1 MIERVRRLEFDC
13 YDEEEIRKKLL
24 PLFDS
29 LLLTSLEK
37 KGGETLEILSRS
49 IAEIIARKA
58 QSDPEELGRALQPV
72 ISPAI
77 KEEIADN
84 RDQMIDVL
92 YPILGGMIARYV
104 TNAIRELLETID
116 RKIEERLSFQKIKR
130 KIKARL
136 SGVSE
141 TELLLEESFT
151 ARILS
156 IFIVQRESG
165 LLIAESNWGDTEI
178 DDPQMVASMASAI
191 KDFINDWIR
200 ETREVSE
207 VQLVSYGTSSLYI
220 ESAGSVYLIA
230 FLEREPDYE
239 QRERIN
245 EFFAKLL
252 KKYHTFFAK
261 FDGDSQ
267 AEEIKEIERTINEFI
282 AQINERVS
290 QGEKTDSPVP
300 VRVVLSIL
308 LLLILLPVGY
318 RLYRDY
324 RIHRL
329 EEKVRQ
335 KTALEVKIDSEGD
348 HWIVSGTVPDL
359 RRYDELRSVLSQL
372 LPRGYVERLNV
383 PLYVLE
389 SFHDKLVE
397 SVRKNKEEVS
407 TLKKDI
413 RHLVAETVTDRK
425 ATERIRR
432 EIDRLRKSFDR
443 LQNTLHTMQRQMEGQ
458 KAKLSRA
465 ERIAKIRSI
474 VLERLSKAFGD
485 DPRYHRKD
493 GSFDFKNGGL
503 FDEGKAVPKAQSL
516 AELKKVFEKYITI
529 LLGDPEI
536 RPYVRTIEIDGYT
549 DSKGDKES
557 NLRLSAARAK
567 HVKSYLASLP
577 LAKKLGADRILI
589 SRGMGSKDPVFVD
602 GHEDAE
608 ASRRI
613 KMAFHLDDRA
623 ILKSLQDTL
632 K

>member
-37 KGGETLEILSRS
+37 KGGQTLEILSHS

-261 FDGDSQ
+261 FDGDSR
-267 AEEIKEIERTINEFI
+267 AEEIKEIEQTINEFI
-282 AQINERVS
+282 AQTNEHL
-290 QGEKTDSPVP
+290 SPREETKSTVP
-300 VRVVLSIL
+300 VRIL
-308 LLLILLPVGY
+308 LFVLMLLILLPVGY
-318 RLYRDY
+318 KLYRDY
-324 RIHRL
+324 RIYRL
-329 EEKVRQ
+329 EEKIRQ
-335 KTALEVKIDSEGD
+335 KTALEIKIDPEGD

-359 RRYDELRSVLSQL
+359 RRYDELRSVLSRLFPQ
-372 LPRGYVERLNV
+372 GYVERLNV
-383 PLYVLE
+383 PLHVLE
-389 SFHDKLVE
+389 SMYRDLAD
-397 SVRKNKEEVS
+397 SVGKYREKVS
-407 TLKKDI
+407 TLQKDL
-413 RHLVAETVTDRK
+413 RHVVTK
-425 ATERIRR
+425 TEMNRR
-432 EIDRLRKSFDR
+432 ETEQTRRMIDKLQESLDRLRRILQDQKRR
-443 LQNTLHTMQRQMEGQ
+443 LQHE

-465 ERIAKIRSI
+465 ENIAKIRSI
-474 VLERLSKAFGD
+474 ILERLGKVFGND
-485 DPRYHRKD
+485 SRYHRKD

-529 LLGDPEI
+529 LLADPEI
-536 RPYVRTIEIDGYT
+536 RPYIRAIEIDGYT
-549 DSKGDKES
+549 DSKGKKET
-557 NLRLSAARAK
+557 NLRLSAARAE

-577 LAKKLGADRILI
+577 LAKKLGVDRILI

-623 ILKSLQDTL
+623 ILKSLQDSL

>member
-1 MIERVRRLEFDC
+1 MIERVKRLEFDC

-29 LLLTSLEK
+29 LLLASLEK
-37 KGGETLEILSRS
+37 KGGQTLEILSRS

-220 ESAGSVYLIA
+220 ENAGSVYLIA

-261 FDGDSQ
+261 FDGDSR
-267 AEEIKEIERTINEFI
+267 AEEIKEIEQAINEFI

-290 QGEKTDSPVP
+290 QDEKSDSAVP
-300 VRVVLSIL
+300 VRIVLLIL
-308 LLLILLPVGY
+308 LLLTLLPVGY

-324 RIHRL
+324 RIHLL
-329 EEKVRQ
+329 EEKIRQ
-335 KTALEVKIDSEGD
+335 KTALALKLDSEGD
-348 HWIVSGTVPDL
+348 RWIVSGTVPDL
-359 RRYDELRSVLSQL
+359 RRYDEVRSVLSRLFPQ
-372 LPRGYVERLNV
+372 GYVERLNV

-389 SFHDKLVE
+389 SLHDKLVE
-397 SVRKNKEEVS
+397 SVRKNKEKVS
-407 TLKKDI
+407 TLKEDF
-413 RHLVAETVTDRK
+413 RHLAAETTTDRK
-425 ATERIRR
+425 AMEQIRR
-432 EIDRLRKSFDR
+432 QIDMLQKSFDR
-443 LQNTLHTMQRQMEGQ
+443 LRDTLRATTMQLQEQ

-465 ERIAKIRSI
+465 ENIAKIRSI
-474 VLERLSKAFGD
+474 ILDRLGKVFGN

-529 LLGDPEI
+529 LLANPKI
-536 RPYVRTIEIDGYT
+536 RPFIRSIEIDGYT
-549 DSKGDKES
+549 DSKGKKET
-557 NLRLSAARAK
+557 NLRLSAARAE

-589 SRGMGSKDPVFVD
+589 SRGMGSKDPILVD

-613 KMAFHLDDRA
+613 KIAFHLDDRA
-623 ILKSLQDTL
+623 ILKSLQDSL

>member
-1 MIERVRRLEFDC
+1 MIERVNRLEFEC
-13 YDEEEIRKKLL
+13 YDEEEIRKKLF
-24 PLFDS
+24 PLFDT
-29 LLLTSLEK
+29 LLLASLEK
-37 KGGETLEILSRS
+37 KGGRTLEILSRS

-77 KEEIADN
+77 KDEIADN

-156 IFIVQRESG
+156 VFIVQRESG

-230 FLEREPDYE
+230 FLDREPDYE

-252 KKYHTFFAK
+252 KKYQTFFSE
-261 FDGDSQ
+261 FDGDSR

-282 AQINERVS
+282 AQINEHVS
-290 QGEKTDSPVP
+290 QGEKAGSPVP
-300 VRVVLSIL
+300 VRLVLLIL
-308 LLLILLPVGY
+308 LLLILFPVAY
-318 RLYRDY
+318 LLYRDY
-324 RIHRL
+324 RVYRL
-329 EEKVRQ
+329 EEEIRQ
-335 KTALEVKIDSEGD
+335 KTSLEVKLATEGD
-348 HWIVSGTVPDL
+348 HWVVSGTVPDL
-359 RRYDELRSVLSQL
+359 RHYDELRSLLSRLFPQ
-372 LPRGYVERLNV
+372 GYVERLNV

-389 SFHDKLVE
+389 SLHGKLAD
-397 SVRKNKEEVS
+397 SIRKNKGEVS
-407 TLKKDI
+407 TLKEDF
-413 RHLVAETVTDRK
+413 RHLATETAMDRK
-425 ATERIRR
+425 ATQRIRR
-432 EIDRLRKSFDR
+432 QIDRLQKNLDR
-443 LQNTLHTMQRQMEGQ
+443 LRGRLQDQQKRLQRE
-458 KAKLSRA
+458 KAKLSRV
-465 ERIAKIRSI
+465 EKIAKIHSI
-474 VLERLSKAFGD
+474 ILERLGKTFGN

-503 FDEGKAVPKAQSL
+503 FAEGKADPKPQSL
-516 AELKKVFEKYITI
+516 AKLKKVFEKYITI
-529 LLGDPEI
+529 LLGNPET
-536 RPYVRTIEIDGYT
+536 RPYVRSIEIDGYT
-549 DSKGDKES
+549 DSKGDKET
-557 NLRLSAARAK
+557 NLRLSAARAE

-589 SRGMGSKDPVFVD
+589 SRGMGSKDPILVE

-613 KMAFHLDDRA
+613 KIAFHLDDRA
-623 ILKSLQDTL
+623 ILKSLQDSL

>member
-1 MIERVRRLEFDC
+1 MIERVKRLEFDC

-29 LLLTSLEK
+29 LLLASLEK
-37 KGGETLEILSRS
+37 KGGQTLEILSRS

-220 ESAGSVYLIA
+220 ENAGSVYLIA

-252 KKYHTFFAK
+252 KKHHTFFAK
-261 FDGDSQ
+261 FDGDSR
-267 AEEIKEIERTINEFI
+267 AEEIKEIEQAINEFI
-282 AQINERVS
+282 AQINKRVS
-290 QGEKTDSPVP
+290 QDEKSDSAVP
-300 VRVVLSIL
+300 VRIVLLIL

-324 RIHRL
+324 RIHLL
-329 EEKVRQ
+329 EEKIRQ
-335 KTALEVKIDSEGD
+335 KTALALKLDSEGD
-348 HWIVSGTVPDL
+348 RWIVSGTVPDL
-359 RRYDELRSVLSQL
+359 RRYDEVRSVLSRLFPQ
-372 LPRGYVERLNV
+372 GYVERLNV

-389 SFHDKLVE
+389 SLHDKLVE
-397 SVRKNKEEVS
+397 SIRKNKEKVS
-407 TLKKDI
+407 TLKEDF
-413 RHLVAETVTDRK
+413 RHLAAETTTDQK
-425 ATERIRR
+425 AMEQIRR
-432 EIDRLRKSFDR
+432 QIDMLQKSFDR
-443 LQNTLHTMQRQMEGQ
+443 LRDTLRATTMQLQEQ

-465 ERIAKIRSI
+465 ENIAKIRSI
-474 VLERLSKAFGD
+474 ILDRLGKVFGN

-529 LLGDPEI
+529 LLANPKI
-536 RPYVRTIEIDGYT
+536 RPYIRSIEIDGYT
-549 DSKGDKES
+549 DSKGKKET
-557 NLRLSAARAK
+557 NLRLSAARAE

-589 SRGMGSKDPVFVD
+589 SRGMGSKDPILVD

-613 KMAFHLDDRA
+613 KIAFHLDDRA
-623 ILKSLQDTL
+623 ILKSLQDSL